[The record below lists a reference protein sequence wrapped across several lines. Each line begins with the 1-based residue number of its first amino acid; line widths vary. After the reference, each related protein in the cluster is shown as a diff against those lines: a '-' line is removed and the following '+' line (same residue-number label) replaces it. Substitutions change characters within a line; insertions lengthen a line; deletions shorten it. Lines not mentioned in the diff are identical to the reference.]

1 MSDEMWGGIGS
12 TNIGQNYND
21 MNHLNMEIANNPA
34 FNKAMN
40 WETANLASAPNNN
53 LLNMATTVGLTDFQK
68 KMLDQRKN
76 QYEILGAQGMLD
88 NISSE
93 DDPNDPATIQD
104 VENYYKSI

>member
-1 MSDEMWGGIGS
+1 
-12 TNIGQNYND
+12 
-21 MNHLNMEIANNPA
+21 
-34 FNKAMN
+34 
-40 WETANLASAPNNN
+40 
-53 LLNMATTVGLTDFQK
+53 MATTVGLTDFQK